1 MIFVFGA
8 ALAFFFEF
16 LLISKKNKSLADKI
30 LVLWMF
36 FIGLH
41 LAAYYLV
48 HAKIVFDIPI
58 LFGISAPFPLLHG
71 PFLFLYTLALTG
83 RLSKWRLIMWLHF
96 APVILFYIYFYE
108 YFIVFT
114 DGERIDYISRLTA
127 GESKSH
133 FIFFPLFMVV
143 SALTYHILTL
153 LQFRIHSKYILNNL
167 SYNDDKVNLNWLRYL
182 IIGMSAIWLV
192 VIISLTK
199 IFNTED
205 DKIIYMTVTL
215 FVIAIGYFG
224 VKQGNIFTSPPII
237 PVNPSHTDNEK
248 RYQKSGLKESSA
260 DKLEKKLKEIMEKE
274 KLYLDESFSLPK
286 LADIMDVS
294 QNHLSQL
301 INERFKQNFY
311 DFVNAYRVEE
321 FKRLAQDPKKKHL
334 TLLSLAFDAGFNSKS
349 SFNKYFKKMTGQTPS
364 AYVKKIY

>member
-1 MIFVFGA
+1 MN
-8 ALAFFFEF
+8 
-16 LLISKKNKSLADKI
+16 IS
-30 LVLWMF
+30 
-36 FIGLH
+36 
-41 LAAYYLV
+41 
-48 HAKIVFDIPI
+48 
-58 LFGISAPFPLLHG
+58 
-71 PFLFLYTLALTG
+71 LY
-83 RLSKWRLIMWLHF
+83 
-96 APVILFYIYFYE
+96 
-108 YFIVFT
+108 FT
-114 DGERIDYISRLTA
+114 DSERNIFISQLAA
-127 GESKSH
+127 GESSSH
-133 FIFFPLFMVV
+133 FIFFPVFMIV

-153 LQFRIHSKYILNNL
+153 LQFRNHRRNILNNL
-167 SYNDDKVNLNWLRYL
+167 SYYDEKVNLNWLRNI
-182 IIGMSAIWLV
+182 IIGMTAIWLV

-199 IFNTED
+199 VFNTED
-205 DKIIYMTVTL
+205 DNIIYITVTL

-224 VKQGNIFTSPPII
+224 VKQGNIFTSPPVI
-237 PVNPSHTDNEK
+237 PQKSVGPKQEK

-260 DKLEKKLKEIMEKE
+260 DKLEKKLKELMDNE
-274 KLYLDESFSLPK
+274 KLYLDENFSLPK
-286 LADIMDVS
+286 LAEIMDAS